1 MSLLEDEHARRLTHS
16 CLAFGFD
23 LEDLLTDDFEIEL
36 DLENLYEALSGD
48 AGATDLV
55 NSWGEENRIES
66 VHAVTTGRIQEDDFF
81 YFKFAET
88 ISNHTAY
95 IANPLVYDQ
104 CDGTVMSAETAGGNW
119 PPLDTV
125 SSEDIYEGGP
135 YSSAELGWTNRHSTD
150 ECKNICN
157 EAASCGGFSWRILPP
172 GEQNVL
178 ETGVCLFYSS
188 VTTPVVDD
196 STEIP
201 ADNEHHC
208 YRAYATP
215 AYTETMWVNFTYTNH
230 TSVGTNVHGIL
241 HAEGEDAVEMSY
253 DIREFGRSEID
264 ATIDNTTITGFF
276 QYYDAEPDFTYELF
290 IESVSLDSNV
300 AITFNQ
306 TFDYTNYVSSDD
318 RTFHHESLYV
328 TREESGIYPVKI
340 LVEGTRRELN
350 PDHALTNFNI
360 SAFLNDTTQHLFI
373 VVDGEEDTNG
383 DEQSWAHL
391 AEITVSLAEG
401 GFKLDEEPMKLGHS
415 LEMSSV
421 DDGSKTDVNL
431 VHRLWMDG
439 EEPMHLLNFTGR
451 DTYEAS
457 PNTGYESYLWTK
469 GSDSGGSNS
478 SSETTLTHR
487 FLYDSLILGEDNNV
501 QLQTR
506 LTANEDEV
514 IEISVDATYDDTG
527 DDMGWQHV
535 FNISV
540 GGDSIDTPDLSH
552 YLNIDKMGGENN
564 VFSLNVFHK
573 LTVNE
578 NVTSRVE
585 ASIVDDNIGFE
596 KRLQTEVIVAFGE
609 DDEDNII
616 EHDFVWTSEDTEA
629 TEAYAFTIEHDLKIE
644 NERVNRIR

>member
-318 RTFHHESLYV
+318 RTFHHESLC
-328 TREESGIYPVKI
+328 
-340 LVEGTRRELN
+340 
-350 PDHALTNFNI
+350 
-360 SAFLNDTTQHLFI
+360 
-373 VVDGEEDTNG
+373 
-383 DEQSWAHL
+383 
-391 AEITVSLAEG
+391 
-401 GFKLDEEPMKLGHS
+401 
-415 LEMSSV
+415 
-421 DDGSKTDVNL
+421 
-431 VHRLWMDG
+431 
-439 EEPMHLLNFTGR
+439 
-451 DTYEAS
+451 
-457 PNTGYESYLWTK
+457 
-469 GSDSGGSNS
+469 
-478 SSETTLTHR
+478 
-487 FLYDSLILGEDNNV
+487 
-501 QLQTR
+501 
-506 LTANEDEV
+506 
-514 IEISVDATYDDTG
+514 
-527 DDMGWQHV
+527 
-535 FNISV
+535 
-540 GGDSIDTPDLSH
+540 
-552 YLNIDKMGGENN
+552 
-564 VFSLNVFHK
+564 
-573 LTVNE
+573 
-578 NVTSRVE
+578 
-585 ASIVDDNIGFE
+585 
-596 KRLQTEVIVAFGE
+596 
-609 DDEDNII
+609 
-616 EHDFVWTSEDTEA
+616 
-629 TEAYAFTIEHDLKIE
+629 
-644 NERVNRIR
+644 